1 MRLWGAGISSAD
13 LVTFIRAFSRR
24 FPADMRRRDPDRD
37 FRYLLSL
44 DSLAGWLVEA
54 PSRFESPPLAG
65 RIYHAAG
72 ALYAGASRSPVRP
85 TRYIDPAS
93 GQIRSV
99 YQGGRNISAE
109 LLHQPGVR
117 FVSDGPKH
125 RFIFILAEPGSPQ
138 YAAYR
143 AALPPWVNEY
153 DWGEAGLG
161 WIQPRLLYAGLGR
174 LLRRLL
180 LTKPDFFQGGNTRVL
195 SHLR

>member
-1 MRLWGAGISSAD
+1 MRLWAAGISSAD
-13 LVTFIRAFSRR
+13 LAAFIRAFSCR
-24 FPADMRRRDPDRD
+24 FPADMRRRDPARD

-54 PSRFESPPLAG
+54 PRRFESPPLAG

-72 ALYAGASRSPVRP
+72 ALYAGASPSPARP
-85 TRYIDPAS
+85 TRYVDPAS
-93 GQIRSV
+93 GQVRSV

-109 LLHQPGVR
+109 LRRQPGVR
-117 FVSDGPKH
+117 FVTDGPKH
-125 RFIFILAEPGSPQ
+125 RFVFILAEPGSPQ
-138 YAAYR
+138 YAVYR
-143 AALPPWVNEY
+143 AALPAQVREY

-161 WIQPRLLYAGLGR
+161 WIQPRLLWAGLGR

-180 LTKPDFFQGGNTRVL
+180 QAKPNFFQGGIHRVL